1 MWLLIIF
8 VFFLSSCQ
16 SVARYASNAPSPKSE
31 QVAPKSRTVNF
42 PESQSAQ
49 KSKVTTSSAPI
60 TTPKTASKTN
70 SSNKTT
76 SAPAPRY
83 EAEGRASYY
92 AHKFH
97 GRKTSS
103 GEVYDMHKLTAAHRT
118 LPFGTQLKVTNLSN
132 NKSVVVRVNDRGP
145 FKKERLIDV
154 SLEAAKRLEMIGPG
168 VIKVRIETLN

>member
-16 SVARYASNAPSPKSE
+16 SVARYASNAPSSKSE

-49 KSKVTTSSAPI
+49 KSKVTAPSAPI
-60 TTPKTASKTN
+60 TTPKTKTN
-70 SSNKTT
+70 SSNKTI
-76 SAPAPRY
+76 SGPAPRY